1 MDIIVEYDSIEE
13 ELKYSREI
21 WEKGNYV
28 GFRNLAG
35 GRHNVGK
42 FVRML
47 EKINKELKSVEGD
60 ISSMREGALYSV
72 DELKYASVTVRA
84 INLISDSA
92 PMQLDLFVDQDSM
105 TRQTKIDNCI
115 ESLRARF
122 GSEIIKN
129 AVLLK
134 NVWMMNNQAKL
145 TMPTGM
151 ANMR

>member
-1 MDIIVEYDSIEE
+1 MYWINDSSKPGVHIINPYIGDTTDDCEMVDTGELYLLIQFDFEKNCIQYENIKDIIVEYDSIEE

-21 WEKGNYV
+21 WEKGKYV

-72 DELKYASVTVRA
+72 DELKYAYISV
-84 INLISDSA
+84 DEEH
-92 PMQLDLFVDQDSM
+92 QF
-105 TRQTKIDNCI
+105 
-115 ESLRARF
+115 SLVVF
-122 GSEIIKN
+122 S
-129 AVLLK
+129 
-134 NVWMMNNQAKL
+134 
-145 TMPTGM
+145 
-151 ANMR
+151 

>member
-1 MDIIVEYDSIEE
+1 MI
-13 ELKYSREI
+13 
-21 WEKGNYV
+21 
-28 GFRNLAG
+28 
-35 GRHNVGK
+35 
-42 FVRML
+42 
-47 EKINKELKSVEGD
+47 
-60 ISSMREGALYSV
+60 
-72 DELKYASVTVRA
+72 
-84 INLISDSA
+84 
-92 PMQLDLFVDQDSM
+92 
-105 TRQTKIDNCI
+105 RQTKIDNCI

>member
-21 WEKGNYV
+21 WEKGKYV

-47 EKINKELKSVEGD
+47 EKINKELKSVKGD